1 MSLFGHGVYMQAKA
15 WLAQVLIEQA
25 WQTTLKSPNKKIKPW
40 FYADSY
46 PVAQII
52 WPKHNKRLTVLDGA
66 SGRNLAFAPSHF
78 LPAGELGGADFG
90 NSQGALIAGHNDTH
104 FAFLKNAK
112 VGEQFSL
119 KIIDSEK
126 IALSSAEIK
135 FEISDLQ
142 KTTYQFKLSNSAG
155 DELLFGYD
163 HSANEF
169 FINRSKAGQVDFSEE
184 FASKVSTAPR
194 ISTSKKLD
202 GTIILDN
209 TSIELFFDG
218 GKTVMTEI
226 FFPNHP
232 WQTLSVEAKDVPFT
246 LNEIQAYQLTFN

>member
-1 MSLFGHGVYMQAKA
+1 MKKWLSIGLLALGLSLFGHGVYMQAKA

-90 NSQGALIAGHNDTH
+90 NSKGALIAGHNDTH

-119 KIIDSEK
+119 QLKNGQVQHYSVTHVEVINQYNTDFLHQSGLYLLTCYPFDSL
-126 IALSSAEIK
+126 ASGTDLRWLVSAEISSP
-135 FEISDLQ
+135 EV
-142 KTTYQFKLSNSAG
+142 
-155 DELLFGYD
+155 ELG
-163 HSANEF
+163 
-169 FINRSKAGQVDFSEE
+169 
-184 FASKVSTAPR
+184 
-194 ISTSKKLD
+194 IST
-202 GTIILDN
+202 
-209 TSIELFFDG
+209 TS
-218 GKTVMTEI
+218 
-226 FFPNHP
+226 
-232 WQTLSVEAKDVPFT
+232 S
-246 LNEIQAYQLTFN
+246 

>member
-1 MSLFGHGVYMQAKA
+1 MKKWLSIGLLALGLSLFGHGVYMQAKA

-78 LPAGELGGADFG
+78 LPAGELGGANFG

-119 KIIDSEK
+119 QLKNGQVQHYSVTHVEVINQYNTDFLQQSGLYLLTCYPFGSL
-126 IALSSAEIK
+126 ASGTDLRWLVSAEI
-135 FEISDLQ
+135 FSPEV
-142 KTTYQFKLSNSAG
+142 
-155 DELLFGYD
+155 ELG
-163 HSANEF
+163 
-169 FINRSKAGQVDFSEE
+169 
-184 FASKVSTAPR
+184 
-194 ISTSKKLD
+194 IST
-202 GTIILDN
+202 
-209 TSIELFFDG
+209 TS
-218 GKTVMTEI
+218 
-226 FFPNHP
+226 
-232 WQTLSVEAKDVPFT
+232 S
-246 LNEIQAYQLTFN
+246 

>member
-1 MSLFGHGVYMQAKA
+1 MKKWLSIGLLALGLSLFGHGVYMQAKA

-112 VGEQFSL
+112 VGQHYSVTHVEVINQYNTDFLQQSGLYLLTCYPFDSL
-119 KIIDSEK
+119 ASGTD
-126 IALSSAEIK
+126 LRWLVSAEISSP
-135 FEISDLQ
+135 EV
-142 KTTYQFKLSNSAG
+142 
-155 DELLFGYD
+155 ELG
-163 HSANEF
+163 
-169 FINRSKAGQVDFSEE
+169 
-184 FASKVSTAPR
+184 
-194 ISTSKKLD
+194 IST
-202 GTIILDN
+202 
-209 TSIELFFDG
+209 TS
-218 GKTVMTEI
+218 
-226 FFPNHP
+226 
-232 WQTLSVEAKDVPFT
+232 S
-246 LNEIQAYQLTFN
+246 